1 MPTRVLILDS
11 NEAFAMLL
19 KEALEADREFR
30 AVDVSSSQS
39 ALNALQS
46 DEFDLAIVD
55 LDLHDMEP
63 AALLRAI
70 RELRPDLPIVVV
82 PIDGDVI
89 PQELAPFDIKGVL
102 TKPFFLPELPARV
115 AEALGRPL
123 PAPAPMPAAA
133 PASAAWPPIEAV
145 GGWPRNSPRAL
156 PRIKLSPGDPRVSD
170 ALHALV
176 AALNAETVLLTVGDA
191 LLAHAGPLGPSGS
204 ATLAHRILDSRAVS
218 ARSSWIAPTHEQVRF
233 GQSIS
238 DSGEHMLYSLD
249 VAEGV
254 LLTVAV
260 RPESPLR
267 LVRSKTRQATDAL
280 IALSR

>member
-1 MPTRVLILDS
+1 MPTRVLILDA

-39 ALNALQS
+39 ALAALQS
-46 DEFDLAIVD
+46 DAFDLAIVD

-63 AALLRAI
+63 VALLRAI
-70 RELRPDLPIVVV
+70 RELRPELPIVVI
-82 PIDGDVI
+82 PIDGDAV
-89 PQELAPFDIKGVL
+89 PQELTPFDIKGVL

-123 PAPAPMPAAA
+123 PAPAPMPIAAS
-133 PASAAWPPIEAV
+133 ASAARL
-145 GGWPRNSPRAL
+145 RNSSPAL
-156 PRIKLSPGDPRVSD
+156 PRVKLSPDDARVSD

-176 AALNAETVLLTVGDA
+176 AALNAETVLLTVGDR
-191 LLAHAGPLGPSGS
+191 LLAQAGPLGPSGS

-218 ARSSWIAPTHEQVRF
+218 ARSSWIAGSHEQVRF

-260 RPESPLR
+260 RPDSPLR
-267 LVRSKTRQATDAL
+267 LVRARTRQAADAF
-280 IALSR
+280 IALSQ

>member
-1 MPTRVLILDS
+1 MSTRVLILDS

-55 LDLHDMEP
+55 LDLHDMEL

-82 PIDGDVI
+82 PIDGDVV

-133 PASAAWPPIEAV
+133 PASAAWP
-145 GGWPRNSPRAL
+145 RNSSRAL

-218 ARSSWIAPTHEQVRF
+218 ARSSWIAPSHEQVRF

-254 LLTVAV
+254 LLTAAV

-267 LVRSKTRQATDAL
+267 IVRSKTRQAADAL
-280 IALSR
+280 IALSQ

>member
-30 AVDVSSSQS
+30 AVDVSSSHS

-63 AALLRAI
+63 VALLSAI

-89 PQELAPFDIKGVL
+89 PQELAPFDIKGML

-115 AEALGRPL
+115 ADALGRPL
-123 PAPAPMPAAA
+123 PAPAPMQAAA
-133 PASAAWPPIEAV
+133 PASAAWPQ
-145 GGWPRNSPRAL
+145 NSSRAL
-156 PRIKLSPGDPRVSD
+156 SRIRLSPGDPRVSD

-191 LLAHAGPLGPSGS
+191 LLAHAGPLGPPGS

-218 ARSSWIAPTHEQVRF
+218 ARSSWIAPSHEQVRF
-233 GQSIS
+233 GQSVS

-249 VAEGV
+249 IAEGV

-267 LVRSKTRQATDAL
+267 LVRSKTRQAADAL
-280 IALSR
+280 IALSQ

>member
-63 AALLRAI
+63 ADLLRAL
-70 RELRPDLPIVVV
+70 RELRPDLPIVVI
-82 PIDGDVI
+82 PIDGDVV
-89 PQELAPFDIKGVL
+89 PQELAPFDIKGIL

-115 AEALGRPL
+115 AEALGRPQ

-133 PASAAWPPIEAV
+133 PASAAWP
-145 GGWPRNSPRAL
+145 RNSSRAL

-170 ALHALV
+170 ALHALI

-218 ARSSWIAPTHEQVRF
+218 ARSSWIAPSHEQVRF

-267 LVRSKTRQATDAL
+267 LVRSKTRETADAL
-280 IALSR
+280 IALSQ

>member
-30 AVDVSSSQS
+30 AVDVSSSHS

-89 PQELAPFDIKGVL
+89 PQELAPFDIKGML

-115 AEALGRPL
+115 ADALGRPL

-133 PASAAWPPIEAV
+133 PASAAWPQ
-145 GGWPRNSPRAL
+145 NSSRAL

-218 ARSSWIAPTHEQVRF
+218 VRSSWIAPSHEQVRF
-233 GQSIS
+233 GQSVS

-267 LVRSKTRQATDAL
+267 LVRSKTRQAADAL
-280 IALSR
+280 IALSQ

>member
-1 MPTRVLILDS
+1 MPTRVLILDA

-30 AVDVSSSQS
+30 AVDVSSSAS
-39 ALNALQS
+39 ALAALQS
-46 DEFDLAIVD
+46 DAFDLAIVD
-55 LDLHDMEP
+55 LDIHDMEP
-63 AALLRAI
+63 VALLRAI
-70 RELRPDLPIVVV
+70 REVRPELPIVVI
-82 PIDGDVI
+82 PIDGNVV
-89 PQELAPFDIKGVL
+89 PPELASFDIKGVL

-133 PASAAWPPIEAV
+133 PASAAR
-145 GGWPRNSPRAL
+145 PRNASRAL
-156 PRIKLSPGDPRVSD
+156 PRIRLSSNDPRVSD

-176 AALNAETVLLTVGDA
+176 AALNAETVLLTVGDT
-191 LLAHAGPLGPSGS
+191 LLAHAGPLGSSGS

-218 ARSSWIAPTHEQVRF
+218 ARSSWIAWSHEQVRF

-249 VAEGV
+249 VAEDV

-260 RPESPLR
+260 RPDFPLR
-267 LVRSKTRQATDAL
+267 IVRSKTRQTADAL
-280 IALSR
+280 IGLSQ

>member
-1 MPTRVLILDS
+1 MPTRVLILDA

-30 AVDVSSSQS
+30 AVDVSSSPS

-46 DEFDLAIVD
+46 DAFDLAIVD
-55 LDLHDMEP
+55 LDILDMEP
-63 AALLRAI
+63 VALLRAI
-70 RELRPDLPIVVV
+70 REVRPELPIVVI
-82 PIDGDVI
+82 PIDGDVV
-89 PQELAPFDIKGVL
+89 PQELTPFEIKGVL
-102 TKPFFLPELPARV
+102 TKPFFLPDLPARV

-123 PAPAPMPAAA
+123 PAPVSI
-133 PASAAWPPIEAV
+133 PASALTAR
-145 GGWPRNSPRAL
+145 PRDASRAL
-156 PRIKLSPGDPRVSD
+156 PRIKLSPSDPRVSD

-176 AALNAETVLLTVGDA
+176 AALNAETVLLTMGDT

-204 ATLAHRILDSRAVS
+204 TTLAHRILDSRAVS
-218 ARSSWIAPTHEQVRF
+218 ARSSWIAPSHEQVRF

-249 VAEGV
+249 VAEDV

-260 RPESPLR
+260 RPDAPLR
-267 LVRSKTRQATDAL
+267 IVRSKTRQAADAL
-280 IALSR
+280 IALSQ

>member
-1 MPTRVLILDS
+1 MPTRVLILDA

-39 ALNALQS
+39 ALAALQS
-46 DEFDLAIVD
+46 DAFDLAIVD

-63 AALLRAI
+63 VALLRAI
-70 RELRPDLPIVVV
+70 RELRPELPIVVI
-82 PIDGDVI
+82 PIDGDAV
-89 PQELAPFDIKGVL
+89 PQELTPFDIKGVL

-123 PAPAPMPAAA
+123 PAPAPMPIAAS
-133 PASAAWPPIEAV
+133 ASAARL
-145 GGWPRNSPRAL
+145 RNSSPAL
-156 PRIKLSPGDPRVSD
+156 PRVKLSPDDARVSD

-176 AALNAETVLLTVGDA
+176 AALNAETVLLTVGDR
-191 LLAHAGPLGPSGS
+191 LLAQAGPLGPSGS

-218 ARSSWIAPTHEQVRF
+218 ARSSWIAGSHEQVRF

-260 RPESPLR
+260 RPDSPLR
-267 LVRSKTRQATDAL
+267 LVRARTRQAADAL
-280 IALSR
+280 IALSQ